1 MGGKAAR
8 KAMREISRK
17 ERKRRKAK
25 NRIISRQGAMT
36 PSWESY
42 FSYLCAFAPLRENSL
57 N

>member
-8 KAMREISRK
+8 KGMREVSRK
-17 ERKRRKAK
+17 ERKGHKVK
-25 NRIISRQGAMT
+25 NRIISRQGAKT
-36 PSWESY
+36 PSSEFY